1 MVKEILLNPIDNFV
15 KEENDKKYIIICDS
29 LRSNFDKYILSLK
42 KKDYTPSYIVKR
54 DGSIHKLF
62 DEKYYSDFTT
72 IEKINKSS
80 IFIALENSGKLS
92 KEDDVFLNWCNEIIN
107 VKNVEEI
114 ISNKE
119 FSYYET
125 YTKIQTES
133 LGHLILYL
141 GNKHGLNLKQINI
154 KNKED
159 NSIIFL
165 NHIDIFSYSPN
176 PTLNIEKLNSII
188 FS

>member
-1 MVKEILLNPIDNFV
+1 MLKEILINPIDNFI
-15 KEENDKKYIIICDS
+15 KSETEKKYIIICDS

-42 KKDYTPSYIVKR
+42 KKEYSPSYIVKR
-54 DGSIHKLF
+54 DGTIHKLF

-92 KEDDVFLNWCNEIIN
+92 KEENVFFNWCNEIID
-107 VKNVEEI
+107 VKYVEEVVSI
-114 ISNKE
+114 KE
-119 FSYYET
+119 YSYYET

-176 PTLNIEKLNSII
+176 PTLNTEKLNSII

>member
-1 MVKEILLNPIDNFV
+1 MLKEILLNPINNFV

-29 LRSNFDKYILSLK
+29 LRSNFDKYILSIK
-42 KKDYTPSYIVKR
+42 KKEYSPSYIVKR
-54 DGSIHKLF
+54 DGTIHKF
-62 DEKYYSDFTT
+62 YDEKYYSDFTT

-80 IFIALENSGKLS
+80 IFIALENSGKLL
-92 KEDDVFLNWCNEIIN
+92 KENDVFLNWCNEIIDI
-107 VKNVEEI
+107 KNVEEI
-114 ISNKE
+114 IINKE

-125 YTKIQTES
+125 YTKNQTES

-141 GNKHGLNLKQINI
+141 GNKHNLNLKQINI

-165 NHIDIFSYSPN
+165 NHIDVFSYSPN
-176 PTLNIEKLNSII
+176 PTLNTEKLNSII
-188 FS
+188 FG